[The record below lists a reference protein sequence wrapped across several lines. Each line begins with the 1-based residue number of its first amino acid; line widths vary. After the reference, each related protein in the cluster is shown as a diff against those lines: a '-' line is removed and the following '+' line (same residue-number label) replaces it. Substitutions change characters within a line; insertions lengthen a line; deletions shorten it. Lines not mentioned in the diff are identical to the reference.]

1 MPRTRLRSKTQ
12 EGNTSQLLK
21 DEYKEER
28 NSNIT
33 KQSPSNTETSDIHRE
48 DVSSFRSGDE
58 EVEMQIDV
66 EAVEDN
72 AHNIACREQINNS
85 YVTEN
90 SEIEEQ
96 QNIQIYELS
105 DVPEGQLVEQS
116 LVLGQD
122 VLTLHIKMVDGKRVV
137 YIPNK
142 TEKLPYDEYLTLL
155 KTAEQTPDMI
165 CRDPPYIHLEGGC
178 IVLYDCSDIDKEGVL
193 TDADVR
199 STLRIDGYR
208 WSCSRGTR
216 SLCNGLK
223 RGYVNLYSPDNR
235 GGDECFSR
243 YEIWDH
249 NKPNGIVLFHYVGN
263 HKKALE
269 VAQTMPHRNS
279 KKAKPFLRTQPRVLR
294 KIARSFSSVIRPDE
308 LYKMIGNEGHGNS
321 DDLGNSL
328 RGVQQVKNVIRYFKK
343 KARLTQD
350 GVYNIYLMEQLLK
363 YRNKSSF
370 VHEIVLPSVNIT
382 LFCSP
387 LLSEFT
393 TCHRMSNVKTA
404 RLVYERVPVIGSFK
418 ISVLS
423 FKHPFFVDEPLI
435 PLGFRIYENE
445 NEQGHIQFLRR
456 LLIELPGVEDFN
468 KLLVNDLEFNFDS
481 EVPHLKVLK
490 TWKSLKMMTFVELRV
505 EKGSEFEETTTHI
518 LERLLGCD
526 SSDAINN
533 EWLIMKDSMSIKNWT
548 NDVKIFEGLIIPQL
562 MQYYA
567 IYGGKD
573 VNISCTEVHDLLLK
587 PPSLTD
593 YLHEMYNGQ
602 ELPLDINML
611 CLFYFCNA
619 YIKEVSCSYQQSGVL
634 QLNPI
639 FDEVLASG
647 DLMEEAPYYVPI
659 SNIVDSVYRDAS
671 NPTTFLEGTPWAS
684 NRADLLDNDP
694 DYAFHKSIASDSIA
708 QQIVDD
714 KCITIT
720 SPGQFQVTYRDES
733 FVVNMGLTKS
743 KLKFSCTCPSTGV
756 CVHTRAVKVLLNV
769 VGHSDDK
776 EPSIEEERKRNLSNV
791 DNGPIYTKKR
801 RNTIGIQESTL

>member
-1 MPRTRLRSKTQ
+1 MVHIFKNSA
-12 EGNTSQLLK
+12 TSPQK
-21 DEYKEER
+21 C
-28 NSNIT
+28 S
-33 KQSPSNTETSDIHRE
+33 ETNLP
-48 DVSSFRSGDE
+48 RSGDE
-58 EVEMQIDV
+58 EIDVQIDV
-66 EAVEDN
+66 EAVEDSS
-72 AHNIACREQINNS
+72 HSIACREQINND
-85 YVTEN
+85 YVTN
-90 SEIEEQ
+90 SSEIKEE
-96 QNIQIYELS
+96 QNIQIYEIS
-105 DVPEGQLVEQS
+105 EVPEGQLVEQS
-116 LVLGQD
+116 LVLGQE
-122 VLTLHIKMVDGKRVV
+122 VLTLHIKIVDGKRVV

-142 TEKLPYDEYLTLL
+142 PEKLPYDDYLTLL
-155 KTAEQTPDMI
+155 RTAEQTPDMI

-294 KIARSFSSVIRPDE
+294 KIARSFSSVVRPDE
-308 LYKMIGNEGHGNS
+308 LYKLIGNEEQGNGEE
-321 DDLGNSL
+321 LGNSL

-350 GVYNIYLMEQLLK
+350 GVYNIYLMEQLLR

-382 LFCSP
+382 LLCSP

-393 TCHRMSNVKTA
+393 TCHRMSNVKTS
-404 RLVYERVPVIGSFK
+404 RLVYERISGVGSFK
-418 ISVLS
+418 MSVLS
-423 FKHPFFVDEPLI
+423 FKHPFFIDEPLI
-435 PLGFRIYENE
+435 PLGFRLYENE
-445 NEQGHIQFLRR
+445 NEHGHAQFLRR
-456 LLIELPGVEDFN
+456 ILIELPGVEEFN
-468 KLLVNDLEFNFDS
+468 KLLVNDFEFNFASD
-481 EVPHLKVLK
+481 VPHLKVLK
-490 TWKSLKMMTFVELRV
+490 SWKSLKMLTFMELGV

-518 LERLLGCD
+518 LERLLGCE
-526 SSDAINN
+526 SSEAVNN
-533 EWLIMKDSMSIKNWT
+533 EWVMLKESMSIKNWEH
-548 NDVKIFEGLIIPQL
+548 DVKIFEEIIIPQL

-567 IYGGKD
+567 IYGGKS
-573 VNISCTEVHDLLLK
+573 VNIDCAEVHDLLLK
-587 PPSLTD
+587 PPSLSE

-619 YIKEVSCSYQQSGVL
+619 YIKEVSSSYQQNGVL

-659 SNIVDSVYRDAS
+659 SSIVDSVYRDAS
-671 NPTTFLEGTPWAS
+671 NPTTFLEGTPWAA
-684 NRADLLDNDP
+684 NRSELLDNDP
-694 DYAFHKSIASDSIA
+694 DYAFHKNIATDSIA

-714 KCITIT
+714 KCITII
-720 SPGQFQVTYRDES
+720 SPGQFQVSYRDDVY
-733 FVVNMGLTKS
+733 VVNMGLTKS
-743 KLKFSCTCPSTGV
+743 KLKFSCTCPSSGV
-756 CVHTRAVKVLLNV
+756 CVHTKAVKVLLNV

-776 EPSIEEERKRNLSNV
+776 EPSIEEERKRNSSNL
-791 DNGPIYTKKR
+791 DNPSMYTKKR
-801 RNTIGIQESTL
+801 RILK